1 VVKALV
7 HVTLKPDVLDPQ
19 GKAIQRAATSL
30 GYDAVR
36 GVRQGKLFEIELD
49 VRDEEQARKLVTEL
63 SSKLLANPVIESFD
77 IVRIATSP
85 SP

>member
-1 VVKALV
+1 LVKAWV

-36 GVRQGKLFEIELD
+36 GVRQGKLFEIQLD
-49 VRDEEQARKLVTEL
+49 ARDEETARSLVAEL

-77 IVRIATSP
+77 IVRVETSG
-85 SP
+85 

>member
-1 VVKALV
+1 VKAWV

-36 GVRQGKLFEIELD
+36 GVRQGKLFEIQLD
-49 VRDEEQARKLVTEL
+49 AGDEEKARSLVAEL
-63 SSKLLANPVIESFD
+63 SSKLLANPVIESFE
-77 IVRIATSP
+77 IVRVETSG
-85 SP
+85 

>member
-1 VVKALV
+1 MKAWV

-36 GVRQGKLFEIELD
+36 GVRQGKLFEIQLD
-49 VRDEEQARKLVTEL
+49 GRDEEKARSLVAEL

-77 IVRIATSP
+77 IVRVETSG
-85 SP
+85 

>member
-1 VVKALV
+1 MKAWV

-36 GVRQGKLFEIELD
+36 GVRQGKLFEIQLD
-49 VRDEEQARKLVTEL
+49 ARDEEKARSLVAEL

-77 IVRIATSP
+77 IVRVETSG
-85 SP
+85 

>member
-1 VVKALV
+1 MKAWV

-19 GKAIQRAATSL
+19 GKAIQRAAASL

-36 GVRQGKLFEIELD
+36 GVRQGKLFEIQLD
-49 VRDEEQARKLVTEL
+49 GRDEEKARSLVEEL

-77 IVRIATSP
+77 IVRVETSGR
-85 SP
+85 

>member
-1 VVKALV
+1 MKAWI

-36 GVRQGKLFEIELD
+36 GVRQGKLFEIQLD
-49 VRDEEQARKLVTEL
+49 ARDEEKARSLVAEL

-77 IVRIATSP
+77 IVRVETSG
-85 SP
+85 

>member
-1 VVKALV
+1 MKAWV

-19 GKAIQRAATSL
+19 GKAIQRAAASL

-36 GVRQGKLFEIELD
+36 GVRQGKLFEIRLD
-49 VRDEEQARKLVTEL
+49 GRDEEKARSLVAEL

-77 IVRIATSP
+77 IVRVETSGC
-85 SP
+85 

>member
-1 VVKALV
+1 MKAWV

-19 GKAIQRAATSL
+19 GKAIQRAAASL

-36 GVRQGKLFEIELD
+36 GVRQGKLFEIRLD
-49 VRDEEQARKLVTEL
+49 GHDEDEARSLVAEL

-77 IVRIATSP
+77 IVRVETSGR
-85 SP
+85 

>member
-1 VVKALV
+1 MKAWV

-19 GKAIQRAATSL
+19 GKAIQRAAASL

-36 GVRQGKLFEIELD
+36 GVRQGKLFEIRLD
-49 VRDEEQARKLVTEL
+49 GRDEDKARSLVAEL

-77 IVRIATSP
+77 IVRVETSRR
-85 SP
+85 